1 MTEPLSTRMRI
12 AADTLEDLAKHLEY
26 PRPDFDINA
35 KYLDL
40 SLNTRLRNAALD
52 FTEPAEGTA

>member
-26 PRPDFDINA
+26 TRPDFIVWSA
-35 KYLDL
+35 KD
-40 SLNTRLRNAALD
+40 LRNEAKHMED
-52 FTEPAEGTA
+52 